1 MPEEEQKERER
12 KVYGIGIK
20 MRIIALMK
28 DEGFEDISDYIDA
41 LIQRIKKLQTAREQ
55 IQNDLQ
61 QANLEKDNLQ
71 AKVEQLEAK
80 LKECENANKNE
91 V

>member
-1 MPEEEQKERER
+1 MKDENER
-12 KVYGIGIK
+12 KVAVGI
-20 MRIIALMK
+20 RLSLLVEAQN
-28 DEGFEDISDYIDA
+28 EGYPDINEYIDA
-41 LIQRIKKLQTAREQ
+41 LKQQITKLQKAREQ

-80 LKECENANKNE
+80 LKECENADKNG